1 MREFINKEEGSI
13 GFVPTMGYLHQGHLA
28 LVEKARQE
36 NDLVIVSIFVNP
48 TQFGVGEDYEEYP
61 RDLKRDT
68 KLAETGGADA
78 VFAPSVD
85 EIYNPDHGTVVK
97 IEGITENLC
106 ASSRPGFFEGICTIV
121 SKLFNIINPDR
132 AYFGQKDAQQVLV
145 VKKLVAELN
154 FAVEIRTIPIVRE
167 ADGLAVSSRN
177 QYLNDEERE
186 SATVLY
192 RALELAEEII
202 NEGERRVEVVKE
214 KISSLIKEET
224 DNIDYIEIVKQN
236 SLKNLSEIKG
246 SVLIALAVYIGQTR
260 LIDNLMLEV

>member
-68 KLAETGGADA
+68 KLAEAGGVDA
-78 VFAPSVD
+78 IFAPSAD
-85 EIYNPDHGTVVK
+85 QIYNPDHETTVK

-121 SKLFNIINPDR
+121 SKLFNIINPDK
-132 AYFGQKDAQQVLV
+132 AYFGEKDAQQVLV
-145 VKKLVAELN
+145 VKKLVVELN

-192 RALELAEEII
+192 RALELAKEII
-202 NEGERRVEVVKE
+202 RGGERRVDIVKE
-214 KISSLIKEET
+214 KIKNLIKEET
-224 DNIDYIEIVKQN
+224 EVIDYVEIVDQN
-236 SLKNLSEIKG
+236 TLEDISKIEGEI
-246 SVLIALAVYIGQTR
+246 LIALAVYIGETR